1 MRLFGKLLI
10 IVFVLLR
17 QIQMVD
23 KIFVKMNT
31 MPLVFVI
38 DNRVHLPTQI
48 MQQLKKIKVFVI
60 YI

>member
-1 MRLFGKLLI
+1 M
-10 IVFVLLR
+10 VFVLLR

-31 MPLVFVI
+31 MQRDFII
-38 DNRVHLPTQI
+38 DNRVNLPTLI
-48 MQQLKKIKVFVI
+48 MLQLRKKKEFVI

>member
-10 IVFVLLR
+10 MVFVLLR

-23 KIFVKMNT
+23 KIFVKMNI

>member
-10 IVFVLLR
+10 MVFVLLR

-31 MPLVFVI
+31 MQRDFVI
-38 DNRVHLPTQI
+38 DNHVHLPTLI
-48 MQQLKKIKVFVI
+48 MLQLRKTKEFVI

>member
-1 MRLFGKLLI
+1 M
-10 IVFVLLR
+10 VFVLLR

-31 MPLVFVI
+31 MQRDFVI
-38 DNRVHLPTQI
+38 DNHVHLPTLI
-48 MQQLKKIKVFVI
+48 MLQLRKTKEFVI